1 MEKKMLCEVII
12 IMCNLKGFGFVKL
25 KKKIWIV
32 FIKKN

>member
-25 KKKIWIV
+25 KKKYEL
-32 FIKKN
+32 FL